1 MASKSEEIL
10 LENLESLKEWASLGI
25 SQKEMA
31 AMLGMSFSTFRKARD
46 RNSALSALFR
56 KSADEKKAGKDKQVE
71 KVEMSLFQRCT
82 GYNAKVKKVIKV
94 KKNVLDEE
102 GEPVVIGGKPL
113 TEEVL
118 EEVVEEQ
125 HVAADIGAIKFFL
138 MNRARKD
145 WKSDPERLDNERQ
158 RVRNDSKR
166 TKLAEQNANGQTGGK
181 SVEDFL
187 DAAEAAA
194 IGLEGAEEDAEV

>member
-56 KSADEKKAGKDKQVE
+56 KSAEEKKAGKDRQVE
-71 KVEMSLFQRCT
+71 KVEMSLFQRCL
-82 GYNAKVKKVIKV
+82 GYNAKVKKTIKV
-94 KKNVLDEE
+94 KKNVLNED
-102 GEPVVIGGKPL
+102 GEVVIIGGKPL

-118 EEVVEEQ
+118 EEVTEEQ
-125 HVAADIGAIKFFL
+125 HVAADIGAIKFYL
-138 MNRARKD
+138 MNRARKE

-166 TKLAEQNANGQTGGK
+166 TKLAEQNSGGQTGGK
-181 SVEDFL
+181 SVEDYL
-187 DAAEAAA
+187 EAAEIAALS
-194 IGLEGAEEDAEV
+194 LEGDGADAEV

>member
-125 HVAADIGAIKFFL
+125 HVAADIGAIKFWL